1 MQEFR
6 VSVLDEPGQLA
17 LVSAALSQKL
27 VNIRTVAGI
36 GTAGPVITFITDK
49 DEQARE
55 ALDELGLSYKVSD
68 VLSVTL
74 SDEPGELAKLSKKLA
89 EAEININSIYVLGTH
104 NKHTEIVFTAS
115 DIAKAKMVL
124 NIV

>member
-36 GTAGPVITFITDK
+36 SSVGPMITFITD
-49 DEQARE
+49 DHEQARV
-55 ALDELGLSYKVSD
+55 ALDELGLSYEVTEVLTVS
-68 VLSVTL
+68 L
-74 SDEPGELAKLSKKLA
+74 SDEPGELAKLSRMLA
-89 EAEININSIYVLGTH
+89 EAEININSIYVLGTQ
-104 NKHTEIVFTAS
+104 NKHTEIAMTVS
-115 DIAKAKMVL
+115 DPDKAKTL
-124 NIV
+124 LSLH